1 MTLKLLISFFICQD
15 TDSLEI
21 VGVPRR
27 PGDQDVGNTSGQEPG
42 KEPGDTD
49 QSIIF
54 PPEAVIMESTPKPSG
69 EEEEEENL

>member
-1 MTLKLLISFFICQD
+1 MQD

-27 PGDQDVGNTSGQEPG
+27 PGDQDIGNITARELG

-54 PPEAVIMESTPKPSG
+54 PPEAVIMESTTPNGAKASG
-69 EEEEEENL
+69 EEEEEEEENL